1 MCDVCKYPEK
11 TNRLKDKLSTLEFVS
26 SQTEQLHRGVQNEDE
41 DGYPNPRF
49 QQSVANP
56 GWMARRA
63 SGKGQLGATKRGVG
77 FLDSHGGASVKKP
90 RTDISLAPKLGQKV
104 PLSDKCVL
112 LLSLAIYLVTKE
124 YSSATSLKKP
134 FKTPFKTPFKVP
146 LQLPALHDVP
156 SPEVKEASPDLEISD
171 DEVVVMEEIKEASY
185 PESCGRYI
193 DLRHCTVAECF
204 AAPCA
209 QWPEEDMRVELEV
222 SFSQKIPA
230 DVRREG
236 SRAIRQ
242 ALQKTFMGS
251 RADEVWSNIRH
262 SPLSEDTR
270 NAILSQTAQE
280 LEFRAM
286 SLCTTVDG
294 YKARADSQVDA
305 VKILRGPN
313 IWAAQAGP
321 EDEDGEDARNVIEI
335 MQRLC
340 KTTVKNKG
348 KGRET

>member
-90 RTDISLAPKLGQKV
+90 RTDISLAPKLSQKV
-104 PLSDKCVL
+104 SLSDKCVL

-146 LQLPALHDVP
+146 LQPPALHDVP

-171 DEVVVMEEIKEASY
+171 DEVVVMEEIKEVSY
-185 PESCGRYI
+185 PESS
-193 DLRHCTVAECF
+193 
-204 AAPCA
+204 PCA
-209 QWPEEDMRVELEV
+209 QWPEEAMRVELEV

-230 DVRREG
+230 DVRRDG

-340 KTTVKNKG
+340 KTTGKNKG